1 MLKYTSYVTWGNHA
15 SSNLWQFRNNFTGL
29 QTCVVYTYI
38 YKPWPISQ
46 IDVQVQLFHAFGLF
60 DHPIF
65 FCTLHSSAP
74 YLLLHLKRFST
85 GKTFALG
92 LWVGCAMATRPR
104 HASWAA
110 FVTVYTLARLQTAK
124 MAITYWCI
132 STYHAIRLNS
142 TLSYQETDLC
152 CITAFAGSYNYH

>member
-1 MLKYTSYVTWGNHA
+1 MTFACKLRPCSSELCRQYCRCWIIFGSMSVISVTKKLKILTLVNVKA
-15 SSNLWQFRNNFTGL
+15 SHG
-29 QTCVVYTYI
+29 
-38 YKPWPISQ
+38 Q
-46 IDVQVQLFHAFGLF
+46 IDVQVQLFYAFGLF

-92 LWVGCAMATRPR
+92 LWVGCA
-104 HASWAA
+104 SWAA
-110 FVTVYTLARLQTAK
+110 FVTVYTVAKLQTAK
-124 MAITYWCI
+124 MAITYWYI
-132 STYHAIRLNS
+132 GTYHAVRLSS